1 MERAEGGGEKKFHLE
16 HRIEFYAALQFYTLK
31 YSILLVHMWL
41 APSQWESP
49 FVAPKL
55 PRKFS
60 LHCKIRFSFSI
71 TKAVKNKWARFGRKN
86 SNEIWQIKFV
96 FYVKIDNARY
106 ARMTLFWGIWN
117 HRTRNFY
124 SDINRHS
131 SSIPHHGNFEFSY
144 WLSWVERRVTRWHAS
159 LLAWWKAK

>member
-1 MERAEGGGEKKFHLE
+1 MSNFLFAFFLLRLPRERIFMCCLEKLNSRAMLPKYKSCSFCPKLPCENNNRQWSWREQKEKVKKKFHLE

-71 TKAVKNKWARFGRKN
+71 TKADKNKWARFGRKN
-86 SNEIWQIKFV
+86 SNEELQ
-96 FYVKIDNARY
+96 
-106 ARMTLFWGIWN
+106 
-117 HRTRNFY
+117 
-124 SDINRHS
+124 
-131 SSIPHHGNFEFSY
+131 
-144 WLSWVERRVTRWHAS
+144 
-159 LLAWWKAK
+159 

>member
-71 TKAVKNKWARFGRKN
+71 TKAVKNKWARFWRKN
-86 SNEIWQIKFV
+86 LNEIWKLKV
-96 FYVKIDNARY
+96 EFYVKIDNARY
-106 ARMTLFWGIWN
+106 AWHFFEVFEIIEHAIFTVTLIAIAAAFPTMEISNSPIDSREYIGEW
-117 HRTRNFY
+117 RA
-124 SDINRHS
+124 DM
-131 SSIPHHGNFEFSY
+131 
-144 WLSWVERRVTRWHAS
+144 RVY
-159 LLAWWKAK
+159 